1 MVEKLP
7 LSEPVSLTVVDLQSN
22 REKVVWDI
30 ALVGVG
36 GTGGYI
42 LQSLMRVLKNF
53 DIRGLLTIADGD
65 EVEEKNL
72 LRQNFIEC
80 DIAKKKVEVLSRRY
94 SNVYD
99 MDMRTVGTYVEDLEA
114 VENLFVLGRS
124 DWNYWPGRNVQ
135 RVLIGAVDNNRTR
148 QLFHGYFC
156 SCNDLI
162 YIDAGNDGVLPIS
175 EDVSEEDALESGY
188 SGQVVV
194 GVKAKG
200 RVILPPVGWVY
211 PNILEQ
217 SEVDFFP
224 SQACG
229 QTVVN
234 HPQRMQTNLMAA
246 NVVLG
251 YLNTLLSEGKLI
263 SHYTN
268 FNARN
273 QVMRPEY
280 ITQELLE
287 NYKNSS
293 RVAV

>member
-1 MVEKLP
+1 MLIAEP
-7 LSEPVSLTVVDLQSN
+7 ISLSVVDLTAIN
-22 REKVVWDI
+22 YRVVWDI
-30 ALVGVG
+30 AMVGVG

-42 LQSLMRVLKNF
+42 IQSFMRMLKNF
-53 DIRGLLTIADGD
+53 EIRGILTLADGD

-72 LRQNFIEC
+72 LRQNFIQS
-80 DIAKKKVEVLSRRY
+80 DIARKKVEVLGRRY

-99 MDMRTVGTYVEDLEA
+99 INIRTIGTYVESTEA
-114 VENLFVLGRS
+114 VENLFVLGKS
-124 DWNYWPGRNVQ
+124 DYKSFPGRKVQ
-135 RVLIGAVDNNRTR
+135 RVLISAVDNKKTR
-148 QLFHGYFC
+148 QLFHECFNQ
-156 SCNDLI
+156 SNDLI
-162 YIDAGNDGVLPIS
+162 YIDAGNENVLPES
-175 EDVSEEDALESGY
+175 DEVSEEESLESGY

-194 GVKAKG
+194 GVKANGK
-200 RVILPPVGWVY
+200 VILPPVGWVY

-217 SEVDFFP
+217 SENDFFP

-229 QTVVN
+229 QTVVS

-251 YLNTLLSEGKLI
+251 YLNTLLSEGRLI

-280 ITQELLE
+280 ITREYL
-287 NYKNSS
+287 K
-293 RVAV
+293 AVGGLP